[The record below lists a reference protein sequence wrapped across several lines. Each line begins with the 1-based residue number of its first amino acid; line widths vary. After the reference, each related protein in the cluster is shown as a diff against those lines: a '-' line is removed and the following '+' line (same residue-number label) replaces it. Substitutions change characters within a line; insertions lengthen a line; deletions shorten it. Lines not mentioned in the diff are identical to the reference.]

1 MNKRN
6 YRTKIKKLFFASI
19 IAIAFT
25 SCESDKNGWDK
36 TTETS
41 FKINCKKAMLANSS
55 MTDEQAGFIT
65 DCLVEKIKQN
75 NIKAVDV
82 EKIENRQLILQFGKE
97 CRENW
102 NKQQQK

>member
-1 MNKRN
+1 MNQRN
-6 YRTKIKKLFFASI
+6 YMQGIKKLLFALI
-19 IAIAFT
+19 ITTAFA
-25 SCESDKNGWDK
+25 SCESDKSGWDK

-55 MTDEQAGFIT
+55 MTDEQAGFMT

-82 EKIENRQLILQFGKE
+82 EKTENQQLILQFGKE
-97 CRENW
+97 CGENW